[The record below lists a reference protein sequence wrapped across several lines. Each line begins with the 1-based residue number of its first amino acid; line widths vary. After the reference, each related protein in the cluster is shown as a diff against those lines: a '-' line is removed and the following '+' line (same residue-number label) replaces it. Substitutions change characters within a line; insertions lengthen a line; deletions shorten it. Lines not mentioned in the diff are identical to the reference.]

1 MPLFVEKDESLWKCV
16 DVTNSNAK
24 RPKALV
30 TLRKFISSAAGY
42 SALKDSQSRYQAAT
56 ILKKLCFQQHALGD
70 VLQILQIVIVRKKW
84 LVPHSSGWQP
94 LSFNRVAVDVT
105 GDAIGEVTS

>member
-1 MPLFVEKDESLWKCV
+1 MNLAGFDTKKALECAIRNQAVVMKKLVNDMPLFVEKDESLWKCV

-42 SALKDSQSRYQAAT
+42 SALKDSQSR
-56 ILKKLCFQQHALGD
+56 
-70 VLQILQIVIVRKKW
+70 
-84 LVPHSSGWQP
+84 
-94 LSFNRVAVDVT
+94 
-105 GDAIGEVTS
+105 

>member
-1 MPLFVEKDESLWKCV
+1 LCSDDFIFYSGCCNIVCV
-16 DVTNSNAK
+16 SV
-24 RPKALV
+24 
-30 TLRKFISSAAGY
+30 AG
-42 SALKDSQSRYQAAT
+42 RYQAAT